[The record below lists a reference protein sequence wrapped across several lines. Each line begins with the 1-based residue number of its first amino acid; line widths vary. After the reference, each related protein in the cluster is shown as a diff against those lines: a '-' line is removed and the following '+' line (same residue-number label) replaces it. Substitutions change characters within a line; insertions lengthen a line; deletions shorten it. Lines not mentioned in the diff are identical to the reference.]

1 VANMEKDLA
10 LQPMA
15 FRAKSLVRFFWTVE
29 KRHSTCQNTVEPDT
43 LLEGFVE
50 ELVNDTDNLEQLV
63 SDAMLVSGFYSFLF
77 FFSGQAREDLHKSDQ
92 RWTQR
97 TDQLGQKVQD
107 LSKSVDEL
115 RAEVALMR
123 DTVQLD
129 LTEKLKHVGD
139 LAAEA
144 RSEMMQGQLRDIH
157 QHSEVQALSGSLRK
171 VLHEVQEDV
180 QRLDGESNELSQ
192 LQKQLDMR
200 TEVGANELAQVR
212 RGLKDQEKLVQRI
225 FASFDVRAEV
235 KSQGTELHELRR
247 GLAEHEKSMLR
258 LFTNGT
264 ASERKAT

>member
-1 VANMEKDLA
+1 MFGTHLFWNLEKCL
-10 LQPMA
+10 
-15 FRAKSLVRFFWTVE
+15 
-29 KRHSTCQNTVEPDT
+29 STSQNTVVRDT
-43 LLEGFVE
+43 LL
-50 ELVNDTDNLEQLV
+50 DTLHTLLEAHLSENSSRILTIYNNWF
-63 SDAMLVSGFYSFLF
+63 SDAVLVSGVYSFLVF
-77 FFSGQAREDLHKSDQ
+77 FRERAREDLHKSDQ

>member
-1 VANMEKDLA
+1 MLTACPPPCKNK
-10 LQPMA
+10 
-15 FRAKSLVRFFWTVE
+15 RFLTQCRPIASIF
-29 KRHSTCQNTVEPDT
+29 
-43 LLEGFVE
+43 FVF
-50 ELVNDTDNLEQLV
+50 
-63 SDAMLVSGFYSFLF
+63 VSGR
-77 FFSGQAREDLHKSDQ
+77 AREELHKSDQ

-97 TDQLGQKVQD
+97 TDELRQQVQE

-115 RAEVALMR
+115 RAEVAVLR

-129 LTEKLKHVGD
+129 LTEKLQPVGD

-144 RSEMMQGQLRDIH
+144 RSEMMQGQLRDDQ
-157 QHSEVQALSGSLRK
+157 QHSEVQAFSGSLRA
-171 VLHEVQEDV
+171 VLHEVQDNV
-180 QRLDGESNELSQ
+180 QRLGGESNELSQ

-200 TEVGANELAQVR
+200 TEVGANELAQVG
-212 RGLKDQEKLVQRI
+212 RGLKEREKLVQRI

-235 KSQGTELHELRR
+235 KSQGTALHELRR